1 MGKNIKLT
9 STRGIIAVMLTISL
23 VYLFVSDT
31 TKHITEFITLYMVV
45 INYLFSVDKST
56 EDSNK

>member
-23 VYLFVSDT
+23 VYLFITDT

-45 INYLFSVDKST
+45 INYLFSVDK

>member
-1 MGKNIKLT
+1 
-9 STRGIIAVMLTISL
+9 MLTISL

-45 INYLFSVDKST
+45 INYLFSVDK
-56 EDSNK
+56 EDNNK